1 MMKSYKQMT
10 KDELMTEKALLEKR
24 IEDYKAMNL
33 SLNMTRGKPAPEQ
46 LDLSNNLFDDLSKG
60 GFNAEDG
67 TDTRNYGVANGL
79 PEVRKFFADV
89 LNTKSENIYV
99 GNGSSLNLMFDSIM
113 RAMVFGEHDSPKPWA
128 QVEGRK
134 WLCPVPGYDRHFRV
148 TETCGFELV
157 TVPMTENGPDMDVVE
172 ELVKDPTV
180 LGMWNVP
187 CYSNP
192 DGFIYSEEV
201 CRRLASMKTAA
212 PDFRLYWD
220 NAYCVHHLY
229 EDKAMQGSIPD
240 ILSLCEEAG
249 NASRVYEFASTSKV
263 TFASSGISCIACNQ
277 ENFKYAAKILGT
289 QTIGANKINQLA
301 HIRFMP
307 DVDALNKQM
316 MKQAMY
322 LRPKFELTLE
332 ILERELAGTEAAT
345 WHKPL
350 GGYFISVYT
359 VEGTAK
365 RVIAMCNDL
374 GVAFTPACATY
385 PYGKDP
391 SDSNIRVAPSFPSLE
406 DINKAVEVFAVCV
419 KLSAVEKLL
428 AE

>member
-1 MMKSYKQMT
+1 MKSYKQMT
-10 KDELMTEKALLEKR
+10 KDELMAEKKSLEKR
-24 IEDYKAMNL
+24 IEEFKAMNL

-46 LDLSNNLFDDLSKG
+46 LDLSNKLFDDLSKG

-79 PEVRKFFADV
+79 PEVRRLFADT
-89 LNTKSENIYV
+89 LKTKPENIYV
-99 GNGSSLNLMFDSIM
+99 GNGSSLNLMFDAIM

-148 TETCGFELV
+148 TETCGFELIA
-157 TVPMTENGPDMDVVE
+157 VPMTENGPDMDVVE
-172 ELVKDPTV
+172 ELVKDPKV

-192 DGFIYSEEV
+192 DGFVYSEEV

-229 EDKAMQGSIPD
+229 ADKSMQGSIPD
-240 ILSLCEEAG
+240 ILGLCEEAG
-249 NASRVYEFASTSKV
+249 NPSRVYEFASTSKV

-277 ENFKYAAKILGT
+277 ENFKFAAKILGT

-307 DVDALNKQM
+307 DVDALNAQM
-316 MKQAMY
+316 MKQANY

-332 ILERELAGTEAAT
+332 ILDRELAGTDAAT

-359 VEGTAK
+359 LNGTAK
-365 RVIAMCNDL
+365 KVVAMCNDL
-374 GVAFTPACATY
+374 GVAFTPAGATY

-391 SDSNIRVAPSFPSLE
+391 DDSNIRVAPSFPSLE

-428 AE
+428 EE